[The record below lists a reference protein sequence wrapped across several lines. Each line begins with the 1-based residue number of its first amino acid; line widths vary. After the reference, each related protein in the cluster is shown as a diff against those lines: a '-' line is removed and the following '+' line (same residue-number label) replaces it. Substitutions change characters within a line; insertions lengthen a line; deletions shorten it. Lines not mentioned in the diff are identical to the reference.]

1 MENLTD
7 RSKADALAVG
17 AIELARGILADKD
30 QRTGKGPADYIA
42 ETGSQEMSTPAE
54 GATINGNLVDLQGR
68 FNLNNLANGL
78 PHQAQQL
85 VAFKQLLEN
94 LNLEPSLADNLVQWI
109 DSDPGNTTAD
119 LYYLGLDP
127 PRRAAKQRVTDVAE
141 LARVK
146 GFDADT
152 LAKLT
157 PYVTAL
163 PCLVTPNCES
173 ALNVNTATAQVI
185 AAVFAMPANTAATIV
200 ETRKKKAFASKND
213 FTILWAPPTP
223 AAANAINFDI
233 KSDFFLTTVKVT
245 SGRVQAGYSAL
256 LTTIPGATPGGSN
269 WPGIIWV
276 KEVAT

>member
-1 MENLTD
+1 MRKHQRGAAVILAVLIVTLAASTAAFALWQQSLWTRQMENLTD

-30 QRTGKGPADYIA
+30 PRTGKGPADYIA

-94 LNLEPSLADNLVQWI
+94 LNLDASLADNLVQWI

-127 PRRAAKQRVTDVAE
+127 PRRAAKQSHRCRRTG
-141 LARVK
+141 AR
-146 GFDADT
+146 
-152 LAKLT
+152 
-157 PYVTAL
+157 
-163 PCLVTPNCES
+163 
-173 ALNVNTATAQVI
+173 
-185 AAVFAMPANTAATIV
+185 
-200 ETRKKKAFASKND
+200 
-213 FTILWAPPTP
+213 
-223 AAANAINFDI
+223 
-233 KSDFFLTTVKVT
+233 
-245 SGRVQAGYSAL
+245 
-256 LTTIPGATPGGSN
+256 
-269 WPGIIWV
+269 
-276 KEVAT
+276 